1 MMRRTNGEPQPTP
14 RGVCSGF
21 VGELTLEQ
29 EQFGALLIG
38 DHSQVRLRLP
48 TLEANHI
55 REAGLLIE
63 RFVSYGRK
71 RTGLPSDFM
80 SVDDYVASVV
90 ARELSQLDE

>member
-21 VGELTLEQ
+21 VGALTLEQ
-29 EQFGALLIG
+29 EQFRALLIG
-38 DHSQVRLRLP
+38 DDSQIRLGLP

-55 REAGLLIE
+55 REAGLLVKE
-63 RFVSYGRK
+63 FVRYARN
-71 RTGLPSDFM
+71 RTRLPSELM
-80 SVDDYVASVV
+80 GVDDYVAPVL